1 MQTRVGRFTCQLAL
15 VGVVIS
21 FTIGTALVAQHK
33 ERAVVPRSA
42 TSNECAAILEMLTL
56 PDPFA
61 GVYRQKRST
70 FRISSDEIV
79 SKLKMY
85 GGVLDSRVI
94 SLVNPESGVYS
105 SFNMLEI
112 LLADSLGENIE
123 DDDLVSYVQ
132 VENETMTRIVAEQAS
147 GSIDIAE
154 AASDENIEESIE
166 ESSDTVIGETEE
178 AQVLTKVRTK
188 MKSVE
193 TILRKAVLE
202 SYRIN
207 DQIVGLRITGLD
219 KILAARELLLKS
231 GDVIRVV
238 NGQPLISK
246 KGAYKIFKRA
256 RKLPVME
263 VELLRN
269 GKSQR
274 LLYYFN

>member
-21 FTIGTALVAQHK
+21 FTIGTALVAQHR
-33 ERAVVPRSA
+33 ERAALPRSVV
-42 TSNECAAILEMLTL
+42 SNECAAILEMLTL

-61 GVYRQKRST
+61 GVYRQKRFT
-70 FRISSDEIV
+70 FRIPSDEMV

-94 SLVNPESGVYS
+94 SLANPESGVYN
-105 SFNMLEI
+105 FNLMEI
-112 LLADSLGENIE
+112 LLAGILGEKIE
-123 DDDLVSYVQ
+123 DDGLVSYVQ
-132 VENETMTRIVAEQAS
+132 VEKETKTRIVAEQAS
-147 GSIDIAE
+147 HSIDIAE
-154 AASDENIEESIE
+154 AASDENIEES
-166 ESSDTVIGETEE
+166 SDTVIAETEE

-219 KILAARELLLKS
+219 KILVARELLLKS

-246 KGAYKIFKRA
+246 KVAYKIFKRA

-263 VELLRN
+263 IELLRN